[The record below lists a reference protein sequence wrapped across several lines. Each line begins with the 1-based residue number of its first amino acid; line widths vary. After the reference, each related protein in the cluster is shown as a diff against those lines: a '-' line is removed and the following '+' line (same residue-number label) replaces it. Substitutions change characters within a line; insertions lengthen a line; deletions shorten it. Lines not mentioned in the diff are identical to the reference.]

1 MTGNKSMAKSAREYI
16 ENKIIKTHKKIINL
30 YA

>member
-1 MTGNKSMAKSAREYI
+1 MTDNKSMAKSARKYS

>member
-1 MTGNKSMAKSAREYI
+1 MTDNKSMAKSAREYI
-16 ENKIIKTHKKIINL
+16 ETKIIKTHKKIINI